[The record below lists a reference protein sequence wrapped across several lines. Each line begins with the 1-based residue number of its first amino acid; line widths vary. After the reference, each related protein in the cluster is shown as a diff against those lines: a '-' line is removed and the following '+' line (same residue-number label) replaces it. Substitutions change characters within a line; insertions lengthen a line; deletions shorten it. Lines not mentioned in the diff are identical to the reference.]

1 MQDNYMGVF
10 RFENRYAVPTR
21 EQRDRYMKGEYEEH
35 RFGPD
40 DQIVMIVYDEAVYIK
55 DDIDDVRILFTG
67 VKDRERAYEELNSLL
82 LYHQQK
88 SERENPFQSG
98 EDDGL

>member
-1 MQDNYMGVF
+1 MGIF

-21 EQRDRYMKGEYEEH
+21 EQRERYMKGECEEH

-40 DQIVMIVYDEAVYIK
+40 DQILVIVYDEAVYIK

-67 VKDRERAYEELNSLL
+67 AKEKERAYEEINTILQL
-82 LYHQQK
+82 HQQK
-88 SERENPFQSG
+88 SERQNPFKSG
-98 EDDGL
+98 DEE

>member
-1 MQDNYMGVF
+1 MGIF

-21 EQRDRYMKGEYEEH
+21 QQRERYMKGECEEH

-40 DQIVMIVYDEAVYIK
+40 DQIVLIVYDEAVYIK

-67 VKDRERAYEELNSLL
+67 IKDRERAYEELNNILI
-82 LYHQQK
+82 YHQQK
-88 SERENPFQSG
+88 SERENPFKSG
-98 EDDGL
+98 EQD